1 MRQRLQI
8 GRGLLILVA
17 IAVLLSVATDG
28 PAQAQSSSITYAD
41 TQTYTFGQQATFNIE
56 ATSSHEITDVYLY
69 LQPEGE
75 AAAEALPV
83 SIDPGTEIQAT
94 IQRDLRR
101 NPFPPF
107 GTVSWWWEIRD
118 AGDNALTTEPNA
130 FRYIDNRFEWHTTID
145 ERVRLHTVVDNP
157 QYVQTALEVTQTSLQ
172 RIETQLQAEPMTP
185 VDLYLYPSTE
195 DLRAALEM
203 AGRNWAGGQA
213 RPELGAILVAI
224 PDDNRALSR
233 MERDIPHELTHLIVY
248 SVMGPE
254 GYRHVPAWLDE
265 GLATAN
271 ELRPD
276 PALEVT
282 LNQARAE
289 GQLLPLTALC
299 PPFPTDPEAALLAYA
314 QSASLVRTVRDRYGN
329 TGIRDLLAAY
339 ADGAGCEGG
348 IERGLGITAHQ
359 FERLWHADLVGLSG
373 WIVWLSENAAPLLL
387 WVIGLLLALP
397 MAMVFRRQSK
407 QTPR

>member
-1 MRQRLQI
+1 MRQRLQP

-17 IAVLLSVATDG
+17 IAMLLSVATDG
-28 PAQAQSSSITYAD
+28 PAQAQSSSITYDD

-56 ATSSHEITDVYLY
+56 ATSPHEITDVYLY

-75 AAAEALPV
+75 AAADALPV
-83 SIDPGTEIQAT
+83 PIDPGTEIQAT
-94 IQRDLRR
+94 VQRDLRR

-107 GTVSWWWEIRD
+107 GTISWWWEIRD

-130 FRYIDNRFEWHTTID
+130 FRYVDNRFEWHTTTD
-145 ERVRLHTVVDNP
+145 RRVTLHTVVDNP

-172 RIETQLQAEPMTP
+172 RIESQLQAEPMTP
-185 VDLYLYPSTE
+185 LNLYLYPSIE

-248 SVMGPE
+248 SVTGPE

-276 PALEVT
+276 PALEVA

-299 PPFPTDPEAALLAYA
+299 PPFPVDPEAALLAYA

-339 ADGAGCEGG
+339 ADGAGCESG

-397 MAMVFRRQSK
+397 MAAVFRRRSSPTK
-407 QTPR
+407 

>member
-1 MRQRLQI
+1 
-8 GRGLLILVA
+8 
-17 IAVLLSVATDG
+17 
-28 PAQAQSSSITYAD
+28 
-41 TQTYTFGQQATFNIE
+41 
-56 ATSSHEITDVYLY
+56 
-69 LQPEGE
+69 
-75 AAAEALPV
+75 
-83 SIDPGTEIQAT
+83 
-94 IQRDLRR
+94 
-101 NPFPPF
+101 
-107 GTVSWWWEIRD
+107 
-118 AGDNALTTEPNA
+118 
-130 FRYIDNRFEWHTTID
+130 
-145 ERVRLHTVVDNP
+145 
-157 QYVQTALEVTQTSLQ
+157 
-172 RIETQLQAEPMTP
+172 
-185 VDLYLYPSTE
+185 
-195 DLRAALEM
+195 
-203 AGRNWAGGQA
+203 
-213 RPELGAILVAI
+213 
-224 PDDNRALSR
+224 

-276 PALEVT
+276 PALEVA

-387 WVIGLLLALP
+387 WVIGLVLALP

>member
-17 IAVLLSVATDG
+17 IAVLLSIATIG
-28 PAQAQSSSITYAD
+28 PAQAQSSSITYVD

-56 ATSSHEITDVYLY
+56 ASSPHEITDVYLY

-130 FRYIDNRFEWHTTID
+130 FRYVDNRFEWHTTTD
-145 ERVRLHTVVDNP
+145 RRVTLHTVVDNP

-203 AGRNWAGGQA
+203 AGRNWA
-213 RPELGAILVAI
+213 RSWW
-224 PDDNRALSR
+224 R
-233 MERDIPHELTHLIVY
+233 
-248 SVMGPE
+248 
-254 GYRHVPAWLDE
+254 
-265 GLATAN
+265 
-271 ELRPD
+271 
-276 PALEVT
+276 
-282 LNQARAE
+282 
-289 GQLLPLTALC
+289 
-299 PPFPTDPEAALLAYA
+299 FPT
-314 QSASLVRTVRDRYGN
+314 T
-329 TGIRDLLAAY
+329 
-339 ADGAGCEGG
+339 
-348 IERGLGITAHQ
+348 TAP
-359 FERLWHADLVGLSG
+359 SPG
-373 WIVWLSENAAPLLL
+373 WNATSPT
-387 WVIGLLLALP
+387 
-397 MAMVFRRQSK
+397 S
-407 QTPR
+407 